1 MDWLQIIILALIQ
14 GLTEFLPI
22 SSSAHLIL
30 PAQLLGWQDQG
41 NSFDVALHVGTLT
54 AVVVYF
60 RHEVM
65 AMTQSF
71 FRSGFSK
78 NMERDAKLA
87 WAVIWGTVPV
97 GLVGLIFSVF
107 DIVDLYLR
115 SIPVI
120 ATTTIVFALL
130 LWWIEKRA
138 VARRDEYD
146 IGIKD
151 IMVVGIAQAMA
162 LVPGTSRSGATMMA
176 GLWLGLSRSAAARFS
191 FLLSIPVIVL
201 SGGLTT
207 LKLIQQPQAVHW
219 GELLAGFS
227 IAAVS
232 AFTCIHFFLKLID
245 KIGMMPFV
253 WYRLAL
259 GAVLLTIIF
268 I

>member
-1 MDWLQIIILALIQ
+1 
-14 GLTEFLPI
+14 
-22 SSSAHLIL
+22 
-30 PAQLLGWQDQG
+30 
-41 NSFDVALHVGTLT
+41 
-54 AVVVYF
+54 
-60 RHEVM
+60 
-65 AMTQSF
+65 
-71 FRSGFSK
+71 
-78 NMERDAKLA
+78 
-87 WAVIWGTVPV
+87 
-97 GLVGLIFSVF
+97 
-107 DIVDLYLR
+107 
-115 SIPVI
+115 
-120 ATTTIVFALL
+120 
-130 LWWIEKRA
+130 
-138 VARRDEYD
+138 
-146 IGIKD
+146 
-151 IMVVGIAQAMA
+151 MVVGIAQAMA